1 MIKSLILGFELIFV
15 DESTF
20 KLNKSNFKCWRKYD
34 GQIFFGKS
42 NKDKI
47 NLILAVT
54 KDEIFHFEMK
64 KENINASMFLDFMEV
79 FSEKIKTK
87 KEKNK

>member
-1 MIKSLILGFELIFV
+1 MILGFELIFV

-20 KLNKSNFKCWRKYD
+20 KLNKSNFKCWRKPNEHIY
-34 GQIFFGKS
+34 FGKS

-54 KDEIFHFEMK
+54 KEEILFHEMK
-64 KENINASMFLDFMEV
+64 NEKWKYKYFIIFRIYERFKWQN
-79 FSEKIKTK
+79 KIKK
-87 KEKNK
+87 R